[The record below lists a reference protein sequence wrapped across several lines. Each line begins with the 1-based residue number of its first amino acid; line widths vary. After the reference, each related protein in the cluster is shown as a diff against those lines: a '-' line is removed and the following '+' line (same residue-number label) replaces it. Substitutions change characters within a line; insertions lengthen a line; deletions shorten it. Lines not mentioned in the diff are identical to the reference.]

1 MFLLAFHN
9 IFRHKV
15 RTFLTLTV
23 IIFGVVS
30 LILTG
35 GFIKDVFIQL
45 QESTIHSQ
53 LGHLQVYR
61 AGYSEQGRRNP
72 YQYMINDP
80 RQITDRVLDLPHV
93 SDVLLRVNF
102 SGLANNGRGDLN
114 IVGEGVQPD
123 KEARLGTIMTIT
135 SGRQLTATDTYG
147 VLVGQGVARALQLKP
162 GDYLTLLT
170 TTTDGALNSLE
181 FEVIGIF
188 RTFARDYDNRAV
200 RIPLAAAQDLVGT
213 TGVHRVVVS
222 LDDTQ
227 LTDTVAESLKQVLS
241 SSDYEVRTW
250 YELADFYS
258 KAVELYRRQFAVL
271 QFIILLM
278 VLLSVA
284 NSVNMAVYERVG
296 EFGTMMALGNKQG
309 DIFRLVLKEN
319 MLLGLLGAGLGVV
332 SGVVLAWAI
341 SGIGIEMPPPP
352 NSDIGY
358 TAYIRLVP
366 RVIVMAFGVGA
377 VATLLAAL
385 LPAHRV
391 ARLPVA
397 EALRKNV

>member
-15 RTFLTLTV
+15 RTFLTLAV
-23 IIFGVVS
+23 ITFGVVG

-35 GFIKDVFIQL
+35 GFVEDVFIQL
-45 QESTIHSQ
+45 QEATIHSQ
-53 LGHLQVYR
+53 LGHLQLYR
-61 AGYSEQGRRNP
+61 SGYSEWGRRRP
-72 YQYMINDP
+72 YQYMIDDP
-80 RQITDRVLDLPHV
+80 KQVTDKIIGYPHIM
-93 SDVLLRVNF
+93 DVLLRVNF
-102 SGLANNGRGDLN
+102 SGLANNGRADLN
-114 IVGEGVQPD
+114 VIGEGVQPD
-123 KEARLGTIMTIT
+123 KEVGLGTVMTIT
-135 SGRQLTATDTYG
+135 SGRQITATDTYG

-162 GDYLTLLT
+162 GDYLTLLVS
-170 TTTDGALNSLE
+170 TTDGALNSLE
-181 FEVIGIF
+181 FEVIGTF

-200 RIPLAAAQDLVGT
+200 RIPLAAAQDLIVT

-222 LDDTQ
+222 LDATEA
-227 LTDTVAESLKQVLS
+227 TDTVADRLKQAFS
-241 SSDYEVRTW
+241 STEYEVKTW

-258 KAVELYRRQFAVL
+258 KAVDLYRRQFAVL

-296 EFGTMMALGNKQG
+296 EFGTLMALGDKQG
-309 DIFRLVLKEN
+309 DIFRLLLKEYT
-319 MLLGLLGAGLGVV
+319 LLGLLGAGLGVV
-332 SGVVLAWAI
+332 FGVVMAWAI

-358 TAYIRLVP
+358 MAHIRVVP
-366 RVIVMAFGVGA
+366 EVVIMAFGVGA
-377 VATLLAAL
+377 AATLLAAL
-385 LPAHRV
+385 LPAYRV
-391 ARLPVA
+391 ARMPVA

>member
-15 RTFLTLTV
+15 RTFLTLAV
-23 IIFGVVS
+23 IVFGVVGM
-30 LILTG
+30 ILTG
-35 GFIKDVFIQL
+35 GFVEDVFFQL
-45 QESTIHSQ
+45 QEATIHSQ
-53 LGHLQVYR
+53 LGHLQLSR

-72 YQYMINDP
+72 YQYMIDDP
-80 RQITDRVLDLPHV
+80 KQVTDKIVDYPHISDL
-93 SDVLLRVNF
+93 LLRVNF
-102 SGLANNGRGDLN
+102 SGLANNGRADLN
-114 IVGEGVQPD
+114 IIGEGVQPD
-123 KEARLGTIMTIT
+123 KEARLGTIMSIT
-135 SGRQLTATDTYG
+135 SGRQLTATDAYG

-162 GDYLTLLT
+162 GDYLTLLVS
-170 TTTDGALNSLE
+170 TTDGALNSLE
-181 FEVIGIF
+181 FEMVGIF

-200 RIPLAAAQDLVGT
+200 RIPLAAAQKLVGT
-213 TGVHRVVVS
+213 RGVHRVVVS
-222 LDDTQ
+222 LDATQ
-227 LTDTVAESLKQVLS
+227 LTDTVADGLKQMLS
-241 SSDYEVRTW
+241 PSEYEVRIW
-250 YELADFYS
+250 YELADFYT
-258 KAVELYRRQFAVL
+258 KAVDLYRRQFVVL
-271 QFIILLM
+271 QIIILLM

-332 SGVVLAWAI
+332 FGVILAWAI

-352 NSDIGY
+352 NSELGY
-358 TAYIRLVP
+358 IASIRLIP
-366 RVIVMAFGVGA
+366 QVIVTAFGTGA
-377 VATLLAAL
+377 AATLLAAL
-385 LPAHRV
+385 LPAYRV

>member
-15 RTFLTLTV
+15 RTFLTLAV
-23 IIFGVVS
+23 IVFGVVGI
-30 LILTG
+30 ILTG
-35 GFIKDVFIQL
+35 GFVEDVFIQL
-45 QESTIHSQ
+45 QEATIHSQ
-53 LGHLQVYR
+53 LGHIQVYR
-61 AGYSEQGRRNP
+61 AGYSEQGRREP
-72 YQYMINDP
+72 YQYMIGDP
-80 RQITDRVLDLPHV
+80 GQITDRILDLPHV

-102 SGLANNGRGDLN
+102 SGLANNGRADLN
-114 IVGEGVQPD
+114 IIGEGVQPD

-135 SGRQLTATDTYG
+135 SGRQLTATDAYG
-147 VLVGQGVARALQLKP
+147 VLVGQGVARALRLKP

-200 RIPLAAAQDLVGT
+200 RIPLAAAQDLIGAT
-213 TGVHRVVVS
+213 AVHSVVIS
-222 LDDTQ
+222 LDATEQ
-227 LTDTVAESLKQVLS
+227 TDTVAGRLKQVLPAS
-241 SSDYEVRTW
+241 EYEVKTW

-258 KAVELYRRQFAVL
+258 KAVDLYRRQFAVL

-319 MLLGLLGAGLGVV
+319 MLLGLLGAGLGVAL
-332 SGVVLAWAI
+332 GVILAWVI

-377 VATLLAAL
+377 AATLLAAL
-385 LPAHRV
+385 LPAYRV
-391 ARLPVA
+391 SRLPVA